1 MQRNNRTCPNAN
13 DVCDDVNKTS
23 HLNLVVACFWTLF
36 QRLASP
42 LLFAG
47 SCGITRECGL
57 CYMSIGNFTNRSLR
71 WYMIYLMKQQA
82 LCVASAQ
89 VCGEHSC
96 CNCRRQCE
104 CLTIAW
110 WMPDDSSRKS
120 IQSPP
125 ATIVRVLRQI
135 GIRSW
140 TRSAC
145 QYTKA
150 WNRRRRQHNH
160 IMSS

>member
-82 LCVASAQ
+82 LCVACAQ

-110 WMPDDSSRKS
+110 RMRDDCARKS
-120 IQSPP
+120 IQSSP
-125 ATIVRVLRQI
+125 ATFVRVLRQI
-135 GIRSW
+135 GILNKKC
-140 TRSAC
+140 AC
-145 QYTKA
+145 IQKLE
-150 WNRRRRQHNH
+150 NRRRRQHNH